1 MVAHVAGIRFVMAH
15 LDRLDV
21 KENNMKTRQE
31 MVYDFMVALS
41 SNPEYLV
48 SMFHDP
54 TDSVVSGKDV
64 AYVIRYQAEKMADE
78 YLESLS

>member
-1 MVAHVAGIRFVMAH
+1 MI
-15 LDRLDV
+15 
-21 KENNMKTRQE
+21 
-31 MVYDFMVALS
+31 YDFMVALS
-41 SNPEYLV
+41 ANPEYLV

-64 AYVIRYQAEKMADE
+64 AYVIRYQAEKMVDQ

>member
-1 MVAHVAGIRFVMAH
+1 
-15 LDRLDV
+15 
-21 KENNMKTRQE
+21 MKTRQE